1 MDAPPTPPS
10 TPFQQTGRTAKRPY
24 PLSFYMG
31 RFLWGPVYWTL
42 FRWSPPRAFGWRRM
56 LLRCF
61 KTKLTRTTVI
71 YRSAKIYHPWLL
83 EIGPHTTIAR
93 DVDFYN
99 LGPVTVGSHTV
110 ISQGAVLC
118 AGTHDYT
125 LPDLPLLK
133 PPIKVGSGV
142 WIAREAF
149 IGPGVTV
156 HDNAVVGAR
165 AVVMKDVPP
174 ATVVAGNPAQVVK
187 ERAMKDSA
195 EPGRGA

>member
-1 MDAPPTPPS
+1 
-10 TPFQQTGRTAKRPY
+10 
-24 PLSFYMG
+24 
-31 RFLWGPVYWTL
+31 
-42 FRWSPPRAFGWRRM
+42 
-56 LLRCF
+56 
-61 KTKLTRTTVI
+61 
-71 YRSAKIYHPWLL
+71 
-83 EIGPHTTIAR
+83 
-93 DVDFYN
+93 
-99 LGPVTVGSHTV
+99 
-110 ISQGAVLC
+110 
-118 AGTHDYT
+118 
-125 LPDLPLLK
+125 LPLLK